1 MRLLLDTHVL
11 IWAASAPE
19 RLSARARG
27 AIVDADERCVSVVSA
42 WEYEAKRAGHP
53 GRTAKPFD
61 QLMVGDFLPLDFAF
75 AAFRHAASLPP
86 IHADPFDRMLIAQAI
101 EHDLTIITAD
111 KNIRRYPVATLW

>member
-42 WEYEAKRAGHP
+42 WEYEAKRAKHP

-75 AAFRHAASLPP
+75 AVFRHAASLPP

-101 EHDLTIITAD
+101 EGELTLVTAD